1 MKIQD
6 FIKMKRK
13 SLGETQGQFAK
24 RFNTHANTVSRWET
38 GEYEAP
44 YNVIEFCFTPVQV
57 KICPT
62 CQGKGTTI

>member
-24 RFNTHANTVSRWET
+24 RFNTSITAISLWES
-38 GEYEAP
+38 GKRQAP